1 MQIPFG
7 DFVLGFLMGL
17 IVAKEPV
24 RQCVQLAYLLL
35 EQTRVEN
42 SLDEVQTA
50 AVANN
55 YSLCF
60 ALILTSSTT
69 A

>member
-55 YSLCF
+55 Y
-60 ALILTSSTT
+60 
-69 A
+69 